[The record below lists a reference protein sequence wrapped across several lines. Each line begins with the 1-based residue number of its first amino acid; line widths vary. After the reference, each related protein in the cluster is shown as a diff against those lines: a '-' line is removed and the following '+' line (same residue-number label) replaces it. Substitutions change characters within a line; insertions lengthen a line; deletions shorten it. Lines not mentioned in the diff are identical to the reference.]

1 LAAFDQKTRA
11 EGFAVMTSRR
21 LLILAI
27 VAIVA
32 IGAGVWL
39 AGRQGSTGS
48 SAGTG
53 ALYPELKEQ
62 LNSVSAVNLYKA
74 GDARVVE
81 LKKQGESWTVS
92 ERDNYVADDSKVR
105 KLLVE
110 IADAKVYEQKTSNP
124 EEYTKLGVEDTTGK
138 GATSLRVELVG
149 TPKPVNLIVGKQGV
163 GTRSNYVR
171 RAGEP
176 QSWLVNATIDT
187 SSTPEAWLRKDI
199 IDVSADR
206 MQSATVEA
214 KAAKPYTAAKA
225 ARADANFN
233 VEGLPKGKSLS
244 APTAANSVAMAL
256 TSLSLADVRAASAF
270 QSKPPAA
277 HATFKTFDGLIVE
290 VDGWVQ
296 DNKHY
301 IALRPSFDA
310 AQAERFQVA
319 TAPVAEKKGEPPAA
333 NKPEEPPKPAA
344 PNVAEDAKKAAAKT
358 SGWVYE
364 IPDYKYEAL
373 FKPVDQ
379 LVGK

>member
-1 LAAFDQKTRA
+1 
-11 EGFAVMTSRR
+11 MTSRR
-21 LLILAI
+21 LLILAL

-48 SAGTG
+48 SAGSG

-62 LNSVSAVNLYKA
+62 LNSVSAVHLYKA

-92 ERDNYVADDSKVR
+92 ERDNYPADDGKVR

-110 IADAKVYEQKTSNP
+110 LADAKVYEQKTSNP
-124 EEYTKLGVEDTTGK
+124 AEYSKLGVEDTTGK
-138 GATSLRVELVG
+138 SATSLRIELVG

-163 GTRSNYVR
+163 GARSSYVR

-199 IDVSADR
+199 IDVGADR
-206 MQSATVEA
+206 MQSATVEV
-214 KAAKPYTAAKA
+214 KGAKPYTAAKA
-225 ARADANFN
+225 ARADANFS

-244 APTAANSVAMAL
+244 APTAANSAAMAL
-256 TSLSLADVRAASAF
+256 TSISLADVRAASAF
-270 QSKPPAA
+270 QSTPPAA
-277 HATFKTFDGLIVE
+277 HATFKTFDGLTVD

-296 DNKHY
+296 DQKHY
-301 IALRPSFDA
+301 VALRPSFDA
-310 AQAERFQVA
+310 AQAERFKVA
-319 TAPVAEKKGEPPAA
+319 TAPAEEKKPEDKKGEAA
-333 NKPEEPPKPAA
+333 SAAKTEEPPKPAA
-344 PNVAEDAKKAAAKT
+344 PNVEESAKAAAT
-358 SGWVYE
+358 RVSGWVYE
-364 IPDYKYEAL
+364 IPDYKYEAI

>member
-1 LAAFDQKTRA
+1 
-11 EGFAVMTSRR
+11 MTSRR

-27 VAIVA
+27 AAIVA

-39 AGRQGSTGS
+39 AGREGSTGS

-53 ALYPELKEQ
+53 ALYPQLKEQ
-62 LNSVSAVNLYKA
+62 LNSVSAVNMYKA
-74 GDARVVE
+74 GDARVVS
-81 LKKQGESWTVS
+81 LKKQGDEWTVS
-92 ERDNYVADDSKVR
+92 ERDNYPADASKVR
-105 KLLVE
+105 KLLVA

-124 EEYTKLGVEDTTGK
+124 SSYATLGVEDTK
-138 GATSLRVELVG
+138 DKNATSLRIELVG
-149 TPKPVNLIVGKQGV
+149 APKPVNLIVGKQGA
-163 GTRSNYVR
+163 GAHSNYVR

-176 QSWLVNATIDT
+176 QSWLVNASIDT

-199 IDVSADR
+199 IDVGADR
-206 MQSATVEA
+206 MQSATVQT
-214 KAAKPYTAAKA
+214 KDAKPYTAAKA
-225 ARADANFN
+225 TRADANFN
-233 VEGLPKGKSLS
+233 VDGLPKGKSLS
-244 APTAANSVAMAL
+244 APTAANSVASAL
-256 TSLSLADVRAASAF
+256 ASLSLSDVRAASAF

-277 HATFKTFDGLIVE
+277 HATFKTFDGLVVD

-301 IALRPSFDA
+301 VALRPSFDA
-310 AQAERFQVA
+310 AQAERFKVA
-319 TAPVAEKKGEPPAA
+319 TAPEEKKPEEQKPEAQKGEAPAA

-344 PNVAEDAKKAAAKT
+344 PNVQEDAKKAASKL

-373 FKPVDQ
+373 FKPVEQ

>member
-1 LAAFDQKTRA
+1 
-11 EGFAVMTSRR
+11 MTSRR

-48 SAGTG
+48 SAGSD
-53 ALYPELKEQ
+53 ALYPQLKEQ

-74 GDARVVE
+74 ADARIVE

-92 ERDNYVADDSKVR
+92 ERDNYPADESKVR

-124 EEYTKLGVEDTTGK
+124 EEYPKLGVEDTTGK
-138 GATSLRVELVG
+138 GATSLRIELVG

-163 GTRSNYVR
+163 GARSNYVR

-199 IDVSADR
+199 IDIAADR
-206 MQSATVEA
+206 MQSATVEV
-214 KAAKPYTAAKA
+214 KGAKPYTAAKA
-225 ARADANFN
+225 ARGDANFS
-233 VEGLPKGKSLS
+233 VDGLPKGKSLS
-244 APTAANSVAMAL
+244 APTAANSAATAL

-270 QSKPPAA
+270 QSTPPAA
-277 HATFKTFDGLIVE
+277 HATYKTFDGLTVE

-301 IALRPSFDA
+301 VALRPSFDA
-310 AQAERFQVA
+310 AQAEHFKVA
-319 TAPVAEKKGEPPAA
+319 AAPTEEKKPEDKKGETSATQSA
-333 NKPEEPPKPAA
+333 EPPQPAA
-344 PNVAEDAKKAAAKT
+344 PNVEEDAKKATAKL

>member
-1 LAAFDQKTRA
+1 
-11 EGFAVMTSRR
+11 MTSRR

-27 VAIVA
+27 AAIVA

-39 AGRQGSTGS
+39 AGREGSTGS

-53 ALYPELKEQ
+53 ALYPQLKEQ
-62 LNSVSAVNLYKA
+62 LNSVSAVNMYKA
-74 GDARVVE
+74 GDARVVS
-81 LKKQGESWTVS
+81 LKKQGDEWTVS
-92 ERDNYVADDSKVR
+92 ERDNYPADASKVR
-105 KLLVE
+105 KLLVA

-124 EEYTKLGVEDTTGK
+124 SSYATLGVEDTK
-138 GATSLRVELVG
+138 DKNATSLRIELVG
-149 TPKPVNLIVGKQGV
+149 APKPVNLIVGKQGA
-163 GTRSNYVR
+163 GAHSNYVR

-176 QSWLVNATIDT
+176 QSWLVNASIDT

-199 IDVSADR
+199 IDVGADR
-206 MQSATVEA
+206 MQSATVQT
-214 KAAKPYTAAKA
+214 KDAKPYTAAKA
-225 ARADANFN
+225 TRADANFN
-233 VEGLPKGKSLS
+233 VDGLPKGKSLS
-244 APTAANSVAMAL
+244 APTAANSVASAL
-256 TSLSLADVRAASAF
+256 ASLSLSDVRAASAF

-277 HATFKTFDGLIVE
+277 HATFKTFDGLVVD

-301 IALRPSFDA
+301 VALRPSFDA
-310 AQAERFQVA
+310 AQAERFKVA
-319 TAPVAEKKGEPPAA
+319 TAPEEKKPEEQKPEAQKGEAPAA

-344 PNVAEDAKKAAAKT
+344 PNVQEDAKKAASKL

-373 FKPVDQ
+373 FKSVDQ

>member
-1 LAAFDQKTRA
+1 
-11 EGFAVMTSRR
+11 MTSRR

-27 VAIVA
+27 AAIVA

-39 AGRQGSTGS
+39 AGREGSTGS

-62 LNSVSAVNLYKA
+62 LNAVSAVHMYKA

-81 LKKQGESWTVS
+81 LKKQGDDWTVS
-92 ERDNYVADDSKVR
+92 ERDNYPADDAKVR
-105 KLLVE
+105 KLLVA

-124 EEYTKLGVEDTTGK
+124 EAYATLGVEDTKGK
-138 GATSLRVELVG
+138 GATSLRIELVG
-149 TPKPVNLIVGKQGV
+149 APKPVNLIVGKQGI
-163 GTRSNYVR
+163 GARSNYVR

-199 IDVSADR
+199 IDVAADR
-206 MQSATVEA
+206 VQSATVGV
-214 KAAKPYTAAKA
+214 KNAKPYTAAKA
-225 ARADANFN
+225 ARGDANFSID
-233 VEGLPKGKSLS
+233 GLPKGKSLS
-244 APTAANSVAMAL
+244 APTAANSAATAL

-270 QSKPPAA
+270 QSTPPAA
-277 HATFKTFDGLIVE
+277 HATYKTFDGLTVE

-301 IALRPSFDA
+301 VALRPSFDA
-310 AQAERFQVA
+310 AQAEHFKIA
-319 TAPVAEKKGEPPAA
+319 AAPVEDKKSDEKQPEEKKPAGPP
-333 NKPEEPPKPAA
+333 PPAA
-344 PNVAEDAKKAAAKT
+344 PNVAEDVKKATAKLN
-358 SGWVYE
+358 GWVYE

-373 FKPVDQ
+373 FKPLEQ

>member
-1 LAAFDQKTRA
+1 
-11 EGFAVMTSRR
+11 MTSRR

-27 VAIVA
+27 AAIVA

-39 AGRQGSTGS
+39 AGREGSTGS

-53 ALYPELKEQ
+53 ALYPQLKEQ
-62 LNSVSAVNLYKA
+62 LNSVSAVNMYKA
-74 GDARVVE
+74 GDARVVS
-81 LKKQGESWTVS
+81 LKKQGDEWTVS
-92 ERDNYVADDSKVR
+92 ERDNYPADASKVR
-105 KLLVE
+105 KLLVA

-124 EEYTKLGVEDTTGK
+124 SSYATLGVEDTK
-138 GATSLRVELVG
+138 DKNATSLRIELVG
-149 TPKPVNLIVGKQGV
+149 APKPVNLIVGKQGA
-163 GTRSNYVR
+163 GAHSNYVR

-176 QSWLVNATIDT
+176 QSWLVNASIDS

-199 IDVSADR
+199 IDVGADR
-206 MQSATVEA
+206 MQSATVQT
-214 KAAKPYTAAKA
+214 KDAKPYTAAKA
-225 ARADANFN
+225 TRADANFN
-233 VEGLPKGKSLS
+233 VDGLPKGKSLS
-244 APTAANSVAMAL
+244 APTAADSVASAL
-256 TSLSLADVRAASAF
+256 ASLSLSDVRAASAF

-277 HATFKTFDGLIVE
+277 HATFKTFDGLVVD

-301 IALRPSFDA
+301 VALRPSFDA
-310 AQAERFQVA
+310 AQAERFKVA
-319 TAPVAEKKGEPPAA
+319 TAPEEKKPEEQKPEAQKGEAPAA

-344 PNVAEDAKKAAAKT
+344 PNVQEDAKKAASKL

-373 FKPVDQ
+373 FKPVEQ